1 MAIDADIKKTLRVH
15 TAFKETTPRRIVFV
29 PPRSVSR
36 TDNDGLVLPD
46 KYLCQP
52 GEVKKQM
59 GWSKSSVR
67 GVGIRNCGNTCYMNS
82 VLQALTHSSALAND
96 AITGRHLSSCARKSS
111 NTFCGY
117 CALMTHIK
125 SALQPVSNSSISPE
139 PILRHLKLIAKSMRY
154 GRQEDSHE
162 FLRQL
167 IDSCVSGE
175 LPITTNKA
183 QQTVS
188 PLIKSTTFM
197 GMLFSGHLQSMVTC
211 QSCGHISRTFDP
223 FMDLSLDIQDCQ
235 SIQDCFRKFTK
246 PDTLAGQN
254 AYKCS
259 KCQKRVTAHKQM
271 VVQRCPPLLTIQLKR
286 FNMFAKKINKRVS
299 IESTLD
305 LGPFMS
311 GSASSLTYSLYSVI
325 VHEGSSMGSGHYVCY
340 SKAANGM
347 WYLFND
353 SDVRQVPEKTVL
365 AENAYILFYQCDQID
380 DPRVMY
386 PSLGHEMLECSTP
399 TSPPS
404 LVSITTPVCADQPFG
419 GARVINHDTTD
430 ESSSESDD
438 DDVSDE
444 SVKKSK
450 QFPLPLHAVVGKRD
464 RKILRALTLFKLI
477 RRRDRRKAEIDNADV
492 VKALET
498 VLAQPAPKKQT
509 VQWSSVPISTWDDQV
524 VVSAAKPCPE
534 PGARSEHDLEYDE
547 GKSMHNPRS
556 EVSAGK
562 GLPPSLTDDFNYVA
576 QNGPVGYRSPGKGG
590 FGGKGKG
597 KGGFRGKGKGKGGFR
612 GKGKG
617 KGSFGGKGGFK
628 GKGKGHFRSNR
639 D

>member
-15 TAFKETTPRRIVFV
+15 TSFKEATPRRIVFV
-29 PPRSVSR
+29 PPRCVSR
-36 TDNDGLVLPD
+36 TDSDGLVLPD
-46 KYLCQP
+46 KYLCRP
-52 GEVKKQM
+52 ADVKKEM
-59 GWSKSSVR
+59 GWNKPSLR

-96 AITGRHLSSCARKSS
+96 AISGRHLSTCPRKSS

-117 CALMTHIK
+117 CALMTHMK
-125 SALQPVSNSSISPE
+125 SALQTVSNSSISPE

-175 LPITTNKA
+175 LPLTANKA

-188 PLIKSTTFM
+188 PLVKSTTFM

-211 QSCGHISRTFDP
+211 QSCGHVSRTFDP
-223 FMDLSLDIQDCQ
+223 FMDISLDIQDCQ
-235 SIQDCFRKFTK
+235 SIKDCFRKFTK
-246 PDTLAGQN
+246 PDILAGQN

-259 KCQKRVTAHKQM
+259 KCQKRVTAQKQM

-286 FNMFAKKINKRVS
+286 FNMFAKKINKRIS
-299 IESTLD
+299 IDSNLD
-305 LGPFMS
+305 IGPFMS
-311 GSASSLTYSLYSVI
+311 TSSSPLTYSLYSVI

-353 SDVRQVPEKTVL
+353 SDVRQVAEKTVL
-365 AENAYILFYQCDQID
+365 SENAYILFYQCDQLD

-386 PSLGHEMLECSTP
+386 PPLGHEECFTP
-399 TSPPS
+399 TSPPP
-404 LVSITTPVCADQPFG
+404 LVSIATPVCADQPFG
-419 GARVINHDTTD
+419 GARVINHDTSD
-430 ESSSESDD
+430 ESSSEDS
-438 DDVSDE
+438 SDE
-444 SVKKSK
+444 SEVSVKESK
-450 QFPLPLHAVVGKRD
+450 PFPLPLHVVVGKRD

-477 RRRDRRKAEIDNADV
+477 RRRDRRKADSDNADV

-498 VLAQPAPKKQT
+498 ALTAATPTPTKQPA
-509 VQWSSVPISTWDDQV
+509 QWSRVAVSTWDDQV
-524 VVSAAKPCPE
+524 VVPSSKPAPE
-534 PGARSEHDLEYDE
+534 PGARSEHDLEYDQ
-547 GKSMHNPRS
+547 GKCMHNPRS
-556 EVSAGK
+556 EFSAGK

-576 QNGPVGYRSPGKGG
+576 KNGPVGYRSPGKGG
-590 FGGKGKG
+590 FG
-597 KGGFRGKGKGKGGFR
+597 KGGFRGKGKGKGGFG

-617 KGSFGGKGGFK
+617 KGGFGKGGFR

-639 D
+639 E